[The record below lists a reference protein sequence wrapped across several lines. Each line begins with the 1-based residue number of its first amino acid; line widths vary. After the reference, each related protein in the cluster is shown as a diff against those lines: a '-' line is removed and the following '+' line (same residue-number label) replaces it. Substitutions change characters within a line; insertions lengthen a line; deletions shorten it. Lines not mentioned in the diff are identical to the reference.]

1 MQGENRERW
10 LELCL
15 QAANE
20 QDEKKFMSLIKEIN
34 RLLEKKEQ
42 RLKDHKTEGP

>member
-20 QDEKKFMSLIKEIN
+20 QDEKKFMLLIEEIN
-34 RLLEKKEQ
+34 RLLDKKEQ
-42 RLKDHKTEGP
+42 RLRDQKAEGP

>member
-15 QAANE
+15 QAATE

-42 RLKDHKTEGP
+42 RLKDYKTEGP